1 MLSFQNLILLSCIQG
16 ITEFLPISSSAHLI
30 IFPNLLN
37 NPDQGRVFDVA
48 VHFGSLIAVILYF
61 WRDVLNMGLGVLSL
75 GSSSKKDFKLFY
87 ITVIA
92 SLPLILAG
100 YYIQN
105 SNFLILRSL
114 ELIAWCTLIFGIIL
128 YLVDTLFLRIKK
140 IEDLSI
146 VNGLIIGT
154 FQILAF
160 LPGTSR
166 SGITITAGRLM
177 GFDRKSA
184 AKFSLLLSIPAI
196 LGATTLELYDLI
208 KENNY
213 ELSINILNAAIL
225 SFTFS
230 LLSIHFMM
238 KWISNY
244 TFTPFVIYRV
254 LLGTVLLLAIY
265 FW

>member
-1 MLSFQNLILLSCIQG
+1 MISFQNLTILSLIQG

-61 WRDVLNMGLGVLSL
+61 WRDIFNMSLGVLSF
-75 GSSSKKDFKLFY
+75 GTSSKKDFKLFY
-87 ITVIA
+87 ITLIA
-92 SLPLILAG
+92 SIPLIFAG
-100 YYIQN
+100 YYIQI
-105 SNFLILRSL
+105 SNFSILRSL

-128 YLVDTLFLRIKK
+128 YLVDNTFLRIKK
-140 IEDLSI
+140 IEDLNI
-146 VNGLIIGT
+146 INGLIIGT

-160 LPGTSR
+160 FPGTSR
-166 SGITITAGRLM
+166 SGITITAGRML
-177 GFDRKSA
+177 GFDRRSA
-184 AKFSLLLSIPAI
+184 TKFSLFLSIPAI

-208 KENNY
+208 KEDNY
-213 ELSINILNAAIL
+213 ALNINIVSASIL
-225 SFTFS
+225 SFAFS

-238 KWISNY
+238 KWISSY
-244 TFTPFVIYRV
+244 SFTPFVIYRIC
-254 LLGTVLLLAIY
+254 LGVVLLLAIY

>member
-1 MLSFQNLILLSCIQG
+1 MISFQNLIILSLIQG

-30 IFPNLLN
+30 VFPNLLN
-37 NPDQGRVFDVA
+37 SPDQGRVFDVA
-48 VHFGSLIAVILYF
+48 VHFGSLIAVMLYF
-61 WRDVLNMGLGVLSL
+61 WRDVFNMILGVFSF
-75 GSSSKKDFKLFY
+75 GTRSKKDFKLFY
-87 ITVIA
+87 ITLIA
-92 SLPLILAG
+92 SLPLIFAG

-105 SNFLILRSL
+105 SNFSILRSL

-128 YLVDTLFLRIKK
+128 YLVDNIFLRIKK
-140 IEDLSI
+140 IEDLNI
-146 VNGLIIGT
+146 INGLIIGT
-154 FQILAF
+154 FQIVAF

-166 SGITITAGRLM
+166 SGITITAGRIL
-177 GFDRKSA
+177 GFERRSA

-208 KENNY
+208 KEDNY
-213 ELSINILNAAIL
+213 ELNMNIVSASIL

-244 TFTPFVIYRV
+244 SFTPFVVYRIF
-254 LLGTVLLLAIY
+254 LGTVLLLAIY

>member
-1 MLSFQNLILLSCIQG
+1 MLSFQNLIILSLIQG

-37 NPDQGRVFDVA
+37 SPDQGRVFDVA

-61 WRDVLNMGLGVLSL
+61 WRDIFNMSL
-75 GSSSKKDFKLFY
+75 GLFSFGSRSKKDFKLFY
-87 ITVIA
+87 ITLIA
-92 SLPLILAG
+92 SLPLIFAG
-100 YYIQN
+100 YFIQN
-105 SNFLILRSL
+105 NNFSILRSL
-114 ELIAWCTLIFGIIL
+114 ELIAWCTVIFGIVL
-128 YLVDTLFLRIKK
+128 YLADNTFLKIKK
-140 IEDLSI
+140 IKDLNI
-146 VNGLIIGT
+146 INGLIIGT

-166 SGITITAGRLM
+166 SGITITAGRML
-177 GFDRKSA
+177 GFERRSA

-196 LGATTLELYDLI
+196 LGAATLESYDLI
-208 KENNY
+208 KEDNY
-213 ELSINILNAAIL
+213 ELSMNIVSASIL

-244 TFTPFVIYRV
+244 SFTPFVIYRIF
-254 LLGTVLLLAIY
+254 LGTVLLLAIY

>member
-1 MLSFQNLILLSCIQG
+1 MLSFQNLIILSFIQG
-16 ITEFLPISSSAHLI
+16 MTEFLPISSSGHLI

-37 NPDQGRVFDVA
+37 NPDQGRIFDVA
-48 VHFGSLIAVILYF
+48 VHFGSLIAVVLYF
-61 WRDVLNMGLGVLSL
+61 WRDIFYMCLGVFSF
-75 GSSSKKDFKLFY
+75 GSKSKKDFKLFY
-87 ITVIA
+87 ITLIA
-92 SLPLILAG
+92 SLPLILTG

-105 SNFLILRSL
+105 NNFSILRSL

-128 YLVDTLFLRIKK
+128 YLVDNAFLKIKK
-140 IEDLSI
+140 VEDLNVIS
-146 VNGLIIGT
+146 GLIIGI

-166 SGITITAGRLM
+166 SGITITAGRLL
-177 GFDRKSA
+177 GFDRRSA

-208 KENNY
+208 KEDNY
-213 ELSINILNAAIL
+213 ELGLNIINAAIL

-254 LLGTVLLLAIY
+254 LLGTVLLLAMY

>member
-1 MLSFQNLILLSCIQG
+1 
-16 ITEFLPISSSAHLI
+16 
-30 IFPNLLN
+30 
-37 NPDQGRVFDVA
+37 
-48 VHFGSLIAVILYF
+48 
-61 WRDVLNMGLGVLSL
+61 
-75 GSSSKKDFKLFY
+75 
-87 ITVIA
+87 
-92 SLPLILAG
+92 
-100 YYIQN
+100 
-105 SNFLILRSL
+105 
-114 ELIAWCTLIFGIIL
+114 
-128 YLVDTLFLRIKK
+128 
-140 IEDLSI
+140 
-146 VNGLIIGT
+146 
-154 FQILAF
+154 
-160 LPGTSR
+160 
-166 SGITITAGRLM
+166 M

>member
-1 MLSFQNLILLSCIQG
+1 MISFQNLIILSLIQG

-37 NPDQGRVFDVA
+37 SPDQGRVFDVA

-61 WRDVLNMGLGVLSL
+61 WRDVFNMTLGVFSF
-75 GSSSKKDFKLFY
+75 GTSSKKDFKLFY
-87 ITVIA
+87 ITLIA
-92 SLPLILAG
+92 SLPLIFAG

-114 ELIAWCTLIFGIIL
+114 ELIAWCTLIFAVFL
-128 YLVDTLFLRIKK
+128 YLVDNTFLRIKK
-140 IEDLSI
+140 IEDLNI
-146 VNGLIIGT
+146 INGLIIGT
-154 FQILAF
+154 FQVLAF

-166 SGITITAGRLM
+166 SGITITAGRML
-177 GFDRKSA
+177 GFERRSA

-208 KENNY
+208 KEDNY
-213 ELSINILNAAIL
+213 ELNMNIVSASIL

-230 LLSIHFMM
+230 LSSIHFMM
-238 KWISNY
+238 KWISHY
-244 TFTPFVIYRV
+244 SFTPFVIYRIC
-254 LLGTVLLLAIY
+254 LGVVLLLAIY